1 MGIKTFRP
9 RTAGLRQKTGYD
21 FEEITRDHPE
31 KSLTSWNPRYAGRS
45 NTGMK
50 SIRYKGGGHKRLFRV
65 IDFKRNKF
73 EVPATVATIEYDPNR
88 SCRIALLHYKDGE
101 KRYIIA
107 PVGLR
112 VGDSVLSSSSADI
125 KPGNSLPLGSIPAG
139 TIIHNIE
146 MRPGKGGQIARGAGT
161 EATLVGKVGDKYCQV
176 KLPSGEVRQVLSVCR
191 ATIGQ
196 VGNTDN
202 ENISLGKA
210 GRARWLGIRPSVRG
224 MAMNPVD
231 HPLGG
236 GEGVGKGHHPVTPW
250 GQPCKGY
257 KTRNNK
263 RTNGMIIK
271 RRAKRK
277 QRK

>member
-9 RTAGLRQKTGYD
+9 SSPSRRSMTGYD
-21 FEEITRDHPE
+21 FKEITKKKPE
-31 KSLTSWNPRYAGRS
+31 KALTTWNHRQAGRS
-45 NTGMK
+45 NTGQV
-50 SIRYKGGGHKRLFRV
+50 SIRYKGGGHKRRYRL
-65 IDFKRNKF
+65 IDFKRTKVD
-73 EVPATVATIEYDPNR
+73 VPALVAAIEYDPNR
-88 SCRIALLHYKDGE
+88 TCRIALLHYADGE
-101 KRYIIA
+101 KAYIIA
-107 PVGLR
+107 PIGLS
-112 VGDSVLSSSSADI
+112 VGDKVLSGDNADI
-125 KPGNSLPLGSIPAG
+125 KPGNSLPLASIPAG
-139 TIIHNIE
+139 TILHNIE
-146 MRPGKGGQIARGAGT
+146 IRPGKGAQIARGAGA
-161 EATLVGKVGDKYCQV
+161 EATLVAKAGQYCQV

-210 GRARWLGIRPSVRG
+210 GRARWMGVRPSVRG

-257 KTRNNK
+257 KTRHNK
-263 RTNGMIIK
+263 RTDTMIVK

-277 QRK
+277 MRK

>member
-9 RTAGLRQKTGYD
+9 RSAGLRQKTGYD
-21 FEEITRDHPE
+21 FAEITKTRPE
-31 KSLTSWNPRYAGRS
+31 KSLTSWNPRPAGRS
-45 NTGMK
+45 NTGMV
-50 SIRYKGGGHKRLFRV
+50 SIRYKGGGHKRLYRL
-65 IDFKRNKF
+65 IDFKRDKLDI
-73 EVPATVATIEYDPNR
+73 PAVVASIEYDPNR
-88 SCRIALLHYKDGE
+88 TCRIALLHYNDGE

-107 PVGLR
+107 PIGLK
-112 VGDSVLSSSSADI
+112 VGDQVLSSEKADI
-125 KPGNSLPLGSIPAG
+125 KPGNTLPLALIPAG
-139 TIIHNIE
+139 TIIHNVE
-146 MRPGKGGQIARGAGT
+146 MRPGKGGQIARGAGS
-161 EATLVGKVGDKYCQV
+161 EATLVGKLGRYCQV
-176 KLPSGEVRQVLSVCR
+176 KLPSGEVRQILSVCR
-191 ATIGQ
+191 ASIGQ

-210 GRARWLGIRPSVRG
+210 GAARWRGIRPSVRG
-224 MAMNPVD
+224 QAMNPID

-257 KTRNNK
+257 KTRHNK
-263 RTNGMIIK
+263 RTDAMIIK

>member
-9 RTAGLRQKTGYD
+9 RSAGLRERTGYD
-21 FEEITRDHPE
+21 FKEITRDFPE
-31 KSLTSWNPRYAGRS
+31 KSLTSWNPRPAGRA
-45 NTGMK
+45 NHGMV
-50 SIRYKGGGHKRLFRV
+50 SIRYKGGGHKRLYRE
-65 IDFKRNKF
+65 IDFKRNKLN
-73 EVPATVATIEYDPNR
+73 VPAKVATIEYDPNR
-88 SCRIALLHYKDGE
+88 SCRIALLHYADGE

-107 PVGLR
+107 PIGLN
-112 VGDSVLSSSSADI
+112 VGDQVLAGNDADI

-139 TIIHNIE
+139 TIIHNVE
-146 MRPGKGGQIARGAGT
+146 LRPGKGGQVARGAGT
-161 EATLVGKVGDKYCQV
+161 DATLVGKFDIYCQV
-176 KLPSGEVRQVLSVCR
+176 KLPSGEVRQVLAVCR

-196 VGNTDN
+196 VGNTDR

-210 GRARWLGIRPSVRG
+210 GANRWRGFRPGVRG

-236 GEGVGKGHHPVTPW
+236 GEGVGKGHHPVSPW

-257 KTRNNK
+257 KTRHNK
-263 RTNGMIIK
+263 RTDAMIVK